1 MVGYYDYGKSYD
13 YLLQARDIAERYHLK
28 EHLPNIYNSIASILQ
43 TSKMSNNKVDE
54 QEVIRL
60 LRKGYYG
67 SLAVKDYEGA
77 AIALSNMIQMG
88 FSSKTALSLSK
99 EISVY
104 RATQTNND
112 KQRQQT
118 LILCDA
124 YNDFCHKRYA
134 NAIDLLKKVT
144 KAKPNTLL
152 AYRSILANYD
162 CIISIYR
169 AIGDISHAIAMAEEA
184 ITAAQA
190 YDADDYLTEFYGTM
204 YNIYEQTGD
213 SVMAQRYE
221 YLYLKNNER
230 VFSKGNLASV
240 KGIAFQHELTK
251 ANEQVKSLSE
261 HRRLQNILLLSALV
275 VLCVIG
281 VLLYRLY
288 RAYGKIRQNN
298 RYLYQKNLDLLAKE
312 KKAREERAAAE
323 QIKATEAAPAKSA
336 DEGEKYKG
344 SRLSS
349 EDSRELF
356 ARIRHTMETSDAIY
370 QVGFNIDKLSEL
382 VHSRPRYVSQSIN
395 QESGANFN
403 ALLNDYRIKEVCRRI
418 NEDKA
423 YTRMTVE
430 AIAESVGFKS
440 RTSFGGLF
448 KAMTGL
454 SPSAYQHMAREKNA

>member
-1 MVGYYDYGKSYD
+1 
-13 YLLQARDIAERYHLK
+13 
-28 EHLPNIYNSIASILQ
+28 
-43 TSKMSNNKVDE
+43 
-54 QEVIRL
+54 
-60 LRKGYYG
+60 
-67 SLAVKDYEGA
+67 
-77 AIALSNMIQMG
+77 
-88 FSSKTALSLSK
+88 
-99 EISVY
+99 
-104 RATQTNND
+104 
-112 KQRQQT
+112 
-118 LILCDA
+118 
-124 YNDFCHKRYA
+124 
-134 NAIDLLKKVT
+134 
-144 KAKPNTLL
+144 
-152 AYRSILANYD
+152 
-162 CIISIYR
+162 
-169 AIGDISHAIAMAEEA
+169 MAEEA

-323 QIKATEAAPAKSA
+323 QIKTTEAAPAKNA

-395 QESGANFN
+395 
-403 ALLNDYRIKEVCRRI
+403 
-418 NEDKA
+418 
-423 YTRMTVE
+423 
-430 AIAESVGFKS
+430 
-440 RTSFGGLF
+440 
-448 KAMTGL
+448 
-454 SPSAYQHMAREKNA
+454 